1 MEKFAKN
8 YGIFICVLLVLATLF
23 CLIFGAVFFGEAAKI
38 KNSELPENTGDS
50 IGTAVAGALGAG
62 LAIGLS
68 AAVFILFGFI
78 LMIVGLVLVVYT
90 AFFIKAY
97 VKSQK
102 GYSTKV
108 TDVITIILFAVSFL
122 SGISVASK
130 GGTAIAGGIAVMV
143 FSLLVEAYAVTSLKC
158 DKKRISKKNAPR
170 QPAPVADAGVSTS
183 DNDDGEDYEEE
194 EFIEADDIY
203 FTDDVDD
210 DDYEN

>member
-90 AFFIKAY
+90 AFFIKA
-97 VKSQK
+97 
-102 GYSTKV
+102 
-108 TDVITIILFAVSFL
+108 
-122 SGISVASK
+122 
-130 GGTAIAGGIAVMV
+130 
-143 FSLLVEAYAVTSLKC
+143 
-158 DKKRISKKNAPR
+158 
-170 QPAPVADAGVSTS
+170 
-183 DNDDGEDYEEE
+183 
-194 EFIEADDIY
+194 
-203 FTDDVDD
+203 
-210 DDYEN
+210 

>member
-1 MEKFAKN
+1 M
-8 YGIFICVLLVLATLF
+8 
-23 CLIFGAVFFGEAAKI
+23 
-38 KNSELPENTGDS
+38 
-50 IGTAVAGALGAG
+50 
-62 LAIGLS
+62 
-68 AAVFILFGFI
+68 
-78 LMIVGLVLVVYT
+78 
-90 AFFIKAY
+90 
-97 VKSQK
+97 
-102 GYSTKV
+102 
-108 TDVITIILFAVSFL
+108 SFL

-158 DKKRISKKNAPR
+158 DKKRISKKNAPVAAAR
-170 QPAPVADAGVSTS
+170 QPAPVAVAGVSTS

>member
-50 IGTAVAGALGAG
+50 IGTAV
-62 LAIGLS
+62 
-68 AAVFILFGFI
+68 
-78 LMIVGLVLVVYT
+78 
-90 AFFIKAY
+90 
-97 VKSQK
+97 
-102 GYSTKV
+102 
-108 TDVITIILFAVSFL
+108 
-122 SGISVASK
+122 
-130 GGTAIAGGIAVMV
+130 
-143 FSLLVEAYAVTSLKC
+143 TSLKC

-170 QPAPVADAGVSTS
+170 QPAPVAVAGVSTS

>member
-158 DKKRISKKNAPR
+158 DKKRISKKNAP
-170 QPAPVADAGVSTS
+170 VAAAGVSTS